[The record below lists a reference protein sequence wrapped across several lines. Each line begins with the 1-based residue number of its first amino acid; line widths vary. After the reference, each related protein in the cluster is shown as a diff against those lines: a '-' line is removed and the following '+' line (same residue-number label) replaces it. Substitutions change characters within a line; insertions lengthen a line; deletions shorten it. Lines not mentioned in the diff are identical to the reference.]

1 MSRAL
6 LRTIDLRTFTGFT
19 FTILLTPVTHGEPG
33 EVLVEVLVCCETSD
47 REFDFSRAEILP
59 EPEFPSFL
67 ADCVELREG
76 LAQVLA
82 QHGYI
87 EE

>member
-1 MSRAL
+1 MEERFPINQTFDSRTL
-6 LRTIDLRTFTGFT
+6 TGFT
-19 FTILLTPVTHGEPG
+19 FTILLTPVTHGEP
-33 EVLVEVLVCCETSD
+33 VEVFVCCETSD
-47 REFDFSRAEILP
+47 REFDFVRAEILTK
-59 EPEFPSFL
+59 PEFPSFL

-82 QHGYI
+82 QHGHL

>member
-1 MSRAL
+1 ML
-6 LRTIDLRTFTGFT
+6 L
-19 FTILLTPVTHGEPG
+19 
-33 EVLVEVLVCCETSD
+33 EVLVCCETSD
-47 REFDFSRAEILP
+47 REFDFSRAEILT

-82 QHGYI
+82 QHGYL